1 LLAIKSFIFSRVK
14 ITTVEPIKRTT
25 PTRRPVIKVPKVN
38 KTFIKWPPLFNG
50 RLPQKLVSSFKLSIY
65 QVFFR
70 FQGLKELLNIFPLV
84 RSLSRASSAQAF
96 KVSKILTGLLE
107 CNKLVSLVCSLL
119 LVEYFACYFKNYPL
133 IILVFILRPLS
144 FSTSWPL
151 KIVLVVWKRLRS
163 S

>member
-1 LLAIKSFIFSRVK
+1 MLAIKSFIFSRVK

-70 FQGLKELLNIFPLV
+70 FQGLKELLNFFPLV

-96 KVSKILTGLLE
+96 KVSKPPKGRY
-107 CNKLVSLVCSLL
+107 SLACWNAINSSHLFAVFLL
-119 LVEYFACYFKNYPL
+119 LNTLRA
-133 IILVFILRPLS
+133 ILRITRRLS
-144 FSTSWPL
+144 WFL
-151 KIVLVVWKRLRS
+151 Y
-163 S
+163 